1 MLTNPRDALRGQSR
15 STNTIPYVI
24 QFPLVQNIYS
34 NFVFYKTHHFFD
46 IQLQK
51 MYWPW
56 NLGQRLLKV
65 RVWTRGTIRYIAY
78 DFLLVF
84 ISNLSLSFWDRFQK
98 CCDFNENRVR
108 GLSRSLEISPFDRA
122 ITTSYWRSVTNY
134 GSISCRFWDI
144 QCRKISWPWNWGQRS
159 LKVIESGT
167 SGRSCMVSYL
177 CSLVTLSLKR
187 TVLEIFDF

>member
-1 MLTNPRDALRGQSR
+1 MLTNPCDAFRGQSR

-24 QFPLVQNIYS
+24 HSFLLCNIYIVTLS
-34 NFVFYKTHHFFD
+34 FYKTHHFFD

-84 ISNLSLSFWDRFQK
+84 ISNLKLSLSFWDRFQK

-108 GLSRSLEISPFDRA
+108 GLSRSLVSPFDRA
-122 ITTSYWRSVTNY
+122 INSYNFILTFCN
-134 GSISCRFWDI
+134 
-144 QCRKISWPWNWGQRS
+144 
-159 LKVIESGT
+159 
-167 SGRSCMVSYL
+167 
-177 CSLVTLSLKR
+177 
-187 TVLEIFDF
+187 

>member
-1 MLTNPRDALRGQSR
+1 MLTNPRDAFRTLEVSQGQQTPFHML
-15 STNTIPYVI
+15 STVSSCA
-24 QFPLVQNIYS
+24 IYIVTLS
-34 NFVFYKTHHFFD
+34 FYKTHHFFD

-84 ISNLSLSFWDRFQK
+84 ISSLSLSFWDRFQK

-144 QCRKISWPWNWGQRS
+144 QCRKISWPWNWGQ
-159 LKVIESGT
+159 
-167 SGRSCMVSYL
+167 
-177 CSLVTLSLKR
+177 VTQGHWKWHIR
-187 TVLEIFDF
+187 